1 MYVTILR
8 EKHKLLKSQRTWTFV
23 MHLTDSLLAGA
34 CAMLIR
40 QPVSNRGNNV
50 RPQDLKISDENVS
63 ELWFHQFFLKG
74 CLKFLF
80 ERSKIQILS
89 RIVNIKSAESLV
101 IVITEYLLKL

>member
-23 MHLTDSLLAGA
+23 MHLTDSRLAGA

-63 ELWFHQFFLKG
+63 ELWFHQIIFFKRVLKI
-74 CLKFLF
+74 F
-80 ERSKIQILS
+80 
-89 RIVNIKSAESLV
+89 V
-101 IVITEYLLKL
+101 

>member
-1 MYVTILR
+1 
-8 EKHKLLKSQRTWTFV
+8 

-63 ELWFHQFFLKG
+63 ELWFHQIIFFKRVLKI
-74 CLKFLF
+74 F
-80 ERSKIQILS
+80 
-89 RIVNIKSAESLV
+89 V
-101 IVITEYLLKL
+101 